1 VRHRAALVS
10 LAKAHR
16 IVTAN
21 RCSGDCRIPDH
32 GRSRRG
38 PPWRRCGRTDGG
50 SSHSGNVAAEVL
62 AREGVLDILASDYPP
77 ASLLMGA
84 FDLARRVEGYGLPAA
99 LRTVTLHPARAAGL
113 NDRGQIAAGLRVDL
127 ARIRMG
133 GRASR

>member
-1 VRHRAALVS
+1 M
-10 LAKAHR
+10 
-16 IVTAN
+16 
-21 RCSGDCRIPDH
+21 
-32 GRSRRG
+32 
-38 PPWRRCGRTDGG
+38 
-50 SSHSGNVAAEVL
+50 L